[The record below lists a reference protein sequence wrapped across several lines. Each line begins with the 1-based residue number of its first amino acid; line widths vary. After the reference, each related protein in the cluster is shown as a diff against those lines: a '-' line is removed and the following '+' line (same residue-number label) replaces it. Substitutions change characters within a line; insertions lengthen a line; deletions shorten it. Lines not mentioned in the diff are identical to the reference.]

1 MLILTVFHKKSSI
14 VYSLYKTYQK
24 KFVLQM
30 RGLIDVS
37 DSNEYSWEIFNSQHQ
52 KTHDSSLKIDVAHEN
67 KYSKIAEHSFLND
80 LKPNIVIYKLSN
92 HDTQNNDILR
102 LDTPLLNTLKQQIE
116 EERLIDK
123 LEIDLAEAIFGKFTQ
138 AKHYA
143 CFSNSFHAK
152 TEVINS
158 INFDNNTQA
167 STPSKGLLFS
177 SILLKL
183 SDFTK
188 QSIKKNKWIIVYVSK
203 DELCVNAI
211 KDNSSKVYYN
221 EYLNNDSVLQNE
233 LTDRIT
239 ALIYQLGTKLNG
251 ISGIIFTGS
260 VGLKS
265 AKLRQSI
272 CQNLEW
278 VGIKISN
285 KLNLENKSKIS
296 KKSSNIEVFNIL
308 AEPETF
314 MLKQLSERL

>member
-37 DSNEYSWEIFNSQHQ
+37 NTNEYTWEIFNSQHQ

-67 KYSKIAEHSFLND
+67 KYSKIAEHLFFND
-80 LKPNIVIYKLSN
+80 LNPSIIIHKFSKYDAK
-92 HDTQNNDILR
+92 DNDILR

-116 EERLIDK
+116 EDRLIDK
-123 LEIDLAEAIFGKFTQ
+123 LEIDLADAIFSKFTQ

-152 TEVINS
+152 TEIINS
-158 INFDNNTQA
+158 INFDSNTQA
-167 STPSKGLLFS
+167 PPSKGLLFS

-183 SDFTK
+183 GDFTK
-188 QSIKKNKWIIVYVSK
+188 QSIKKNKWIIIYVSK
-203 DELCVNAI
+203 EELCVNAI

-221 EYLNNDSVLQNE
+221 EYLSSNNVSHNE
-233 LTDRIT
+233 LTDKII
-239 ALIYQLGTKLNG
+239 ALICQLGTKLNG
-251 ISGIIFTGS
+251 VNGIIFTGS

-265 AKLRQSI
+265 AKLRQII

-278 VGIKISN
+278 VGIKFSN
-285 KLNLENKSKIS
+285 KLNLENRPKIS